1 MGTAMTRTGTITMS
15 MRELDR
21 LKVIEAVAEARLMTW
36 RAAERLG
43 LSRRQVE
50 RLVIRYRDKGAAG
63 VVSQRRGA
71 RSNHQLPQI
80 VLDRALGLIHERY
93 ADFGPTL
100 ACEKLRECHGLVLSK
115 ETVRH
120 LMTDAGLWVPRKQ
133 RPPKVYQPRARRAC
147 FGELV
152 QIDGCDHHWFEER
165 APSCTL
171 LVYVDDATSRLMQLH
186 FAATESTFSY
196 FEATR
201 AYLERHGKPVAF
213 YSDRASVFYVHKREE
228 TAGKGVTQFGRA
240 MYELNIDTFCAN
252 SSPAKGRVERAHLTL
267 QDRLVKE
274 LRMRDISTIEAA
286 NAYACAFMAAY
297 NARFAKPPRSAYD
310 AHRPLR
316 ADENLDTILTW
327 RVERKVSDALTL
339 LNDRVI
345 WLLDDTPA
353 TRRLI
358 GRYIDVWEYPDG
370 RLEIRADGVVLPC
383 VPYDKLAEIDQGAVI
398 EHKRLGH
405 ALQVA
410 QALQAQRD
418 NRRTSGSPSR
428 TNRGAAVRKP
438 KPLPGT
444 KNPRAFTR
452 ADLDQAIA
460 QVAQQSKTPSTPGQ
474 RSARTR

>member
-1 MGTAMTRTGTITMS
+1 MS
-15 MRELDR
+15 PAVLVTLNMRELDR
-21 LKVIEAVAEARLMTW
+21 LKVIQAVVEMGLKPG

-43 LSRRQVE
+43 LTVRQIE
-50 RLVIRYRDKGAAG
+50 RLVARYRESGAAG
-63 VVSQRRGA
+63 LASRKRKAPGN
-71 RSNHQLPQI
+71 RK
-80 VLDRALGLIHERY
+80 LDEGVALRALTTIRERY

-120 LMTDAGLWVPRKQ
+120 LMTDAGLWVPRRQ

-152 QIDGCDHHWFEER
+152 QIDGSEHAWFEER
-165 APSCTL
+165 APACTL
-171 LVYVDDATSRLMQLH
+171 LVYVDDATSRLMMLH
-186 FAATESTFSY
+186 FTPTESTFSY

-201 AYLERHGKPVAF
+201 AYLEHYGKPVAF
-213 YSDRASVFYVHKREE
+213 YSDKASVFYVKKRSE

-274 LRMRDISTIEAA
+274 LRLRVISTIEAA
-286 NAYACAFMAAY
+286 NAYAPAFMAAY
-297 NARFAKPPRSAYD
+297 NARFAKPPRSAFD

-316 ADENLDTILTW
+316 ADEDLEAILTW
-327 RVERKVSDALTL
+327 RVLRKVSDSLTL

-353 TRRLI
+353 NRRLI
-358 GRYIDVWEYPDG
+358 HRYIDVWEYPDG
-370 RLEIRADGVVLPC
+370 RLEIRADGVVLRC
-383 VPYDKLAEIDQGAVI
+383 VQYDKLAEIDQGAVV

-410 QALQAQRD
+410 QAIQTQRD
-418 NRRTSGSPSR
+418 NRRISGSPSR
-428 TNRGAAVRKP
+428 TNRGEPVRAKER
-438 KPLPGT
+438 LPGT
-444 KNPRAFTR
+444 RKQREVTLDDWNSAVMGTHRNPGRLGTKNRP
-452 ADLDQAIA
+452 
-460 QVAQQSKTPSTPGQ
+460 Q
-474 RSARTR
+474 RER